1 MNTIMNLV
9 REFNAARSWNKFLD
23 PRSII
28 LALCGELGELA
39 HHFRWRTRS
48 GRKVTASKRAEVENE
63 IADIFIFM
71 FALCVELEIDP
82 EAVVLDKLKKN
93 EQRFPLKFKKND

>member
-1 MNTIMNLV
+1 MNKLMKLV

-48 GRKVTASKRAEVENE
+48 GRKLSVSKRAEVENE

-71 FALCVELEIDP
+71 FALCIEFEIDP
-82 EAVVLDKLKKN
+82 EAVVMAKLKKN
-93 EQRFPLKFKKND
+93 EERFPIKAKKND

>member
-1 MNTIMNLV
+1 MNDLMNLV

-48 GRKVTASKRAEVENE
+48 GRKLSVSKRAEVENE
-63 IADIFIFM
+63 VADVFIFM
-71 FALCVELEIDP
+71 FALCVELDIDP
-82 EAVVLDKLKKN
+82 EAAVLAKLQKN
-93 EQRFPLKFKKND
+93 EKRFPIKTKHNG

>member
-1 MNTIMNLV
+1 MKRV
-9 REFNAARSWNKFLD
+9 REFNAARGWNKFLD

-48 GRKVTASKRAEVENE
+48 GRKLSAAKRAAVENE

-71 FALCVELEIDP
+71 YALCIELEIDP
-82 EAVVLDKLKKN
+82 EAVIMAKLKKN
-93 EQRFPLKFKKND
+93 EERFPMKA

>member
-1 MNTIMNLV
+1 MNELMNLV
-9 REFNAARSWNKFLD
+9 REFNTKRSWNKFLD

-48 GRKVTASKRAEVENE
+48 GRKLSVSKRAEVENE

-71 FALCVELEIDP
+71 FALCVELDVDP
-82 EAVVLDKLKKN
+82 EAVVMAKLRKN
-93 EQRFPLKFKKND
+93 EKRFPLKTKKND

>member
-1 MNTIMNLV
+1 MNKLMKLV
-9 REFNAARSWNKFLD
+9 REFNSARSWNKFLD
-23 PRSII
+23 PRSLI

-48 GRKVTASKRAEVENE
+48 GRKLSVAKRAEVENE

-71 FALCVELEIDP
+71 FALCIELEIDP
-82 EAVVLDKLKKN
+82 EAVITAKLKKN
-93 EQRFPLKFKKND
+93 EERFPIKAKKNG